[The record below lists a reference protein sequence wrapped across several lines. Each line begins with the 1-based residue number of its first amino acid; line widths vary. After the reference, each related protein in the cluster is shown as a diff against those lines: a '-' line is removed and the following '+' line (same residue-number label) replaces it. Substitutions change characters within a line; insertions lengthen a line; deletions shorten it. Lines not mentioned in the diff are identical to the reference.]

1 MKFLVPIDLVQNEL
15 QNAVIQNLASAPA
28 NGKAGQLY
36 FNTTDKLLYQ
46 HDGTAWKAVGGVY
59 ELPAATADTLGGIKV
74 GGGLQI
80 TETGVLS
87 ATGGGVADS
96 VEWTG
101 VLDTPTTIAGYGIVD
116 AKIEDGTI
124 TLGTETITPVTSVN
138 GKTGSSVT
146 LTAGD
151 VGAQVEDFVVTIT
164 ANNNENWTADK
175 TSAELNEAYDAGK
188 NIKIKTLAFSET
200 EESSVAI
207 TAIDKNNRIYYGYLI
222 TDHTVGQITLNA
234 LGNTISISTNSD
246 DVLTINSTN
255 LTNDQKAKFRS
266 NIGAG
271 TSNFSGSFNDL
282 TDQPTIDTA
291 LSTTSTNA
299 VENKAVTTELN
310 KKYDSTNQPP
320 YPVTSVAGKTGA
332 VTLAKTDVGLDKVA
346 NVLQYSAENEPPYPV
361 TSVDGATGAVVL
373 NDVKYTEQTLSE
385 AQKTQARA
393 NIGAGTSSFS
403 GKYADLDG
411 LPTVDTAMSAT
422 STNAVQ
428 NKVIKAYV
436 DGIVAASQGI
446 VYKGIINSADDVPTT
461 YNVGD
466 LYMIATAGTYVG
478 QVCEVGDLMIAVV
491 GRKGTGNENSD
502 WDVIQTNIE
511 GAITEITGDSP
522 ISVTGTGASREIAL
536 ENSGVTT
543 GGYGDTTAQTPA
555 FGEAFKVPSF
565 TVDQYGRLTAAGEHT
580 VTIPKTYVSAT
591 TDGIMGSKAYKFMIE
606 ELARIPIYNSGLIQ
620 AGETSV
626 SISTAATVVYSVTA
640 ANRTTGEGVMV
651 DWKKE
656 GEVIIVSIA
665 SPVSYDINIVV
676 SGIN

>member
-1 MKFLVPIDLVQNEL
+1 MKFLTSIDLLQNEL
-15 QNAVIQNLASAPA
+15 QNAVIQPLATAPA
-28 NGKAGQLY
+28 NAVAGQIYYNSTKKTLEQ
-36 FNTTDKLLYQ
+36 F
-46 HDGTAWKAVGGVY
+46 DGTAWNTVGKEY
-59 ELPAATADTLGGIKV
+59 TLPVATADTLGGIKV

-80 TETGVLS
+80 TDTGVLS

-96 VEWTG
+96 VEWDG

-116 AKIEDGTI
+116 AKIDNGVI
-124 TLGTETITPVTSVN
+124 TLGTATITPVTSVN

-146 LTAGD
+146 LAASD
-151 VGAQVEDFVVTIT
+151 VGALASDTTYVESVDGQSGAVTT
-164 ANNNENWTADK
+164 NAVKYTEQ
-175 TSAELNEAYDAGK
+175 
-188 NIKIKTLAFSET
+188 TL
-200 EESSVAI
+200 
-207 TAIDKNNRIYYGYLI
+207 
-222 TDHTVGQITLNA
+222 TDE
-234 LGNTISISTNSD
+234 
-246 DVLTINSTN
+246 
-255 LTNDQKAKFRS
+255 QKSQARA

-271 TSNFSGSFNDL
+271 TSDFSGSYNDL
-282 TDQPTIDTA
+282 ADKPTIDAT

-299 VENKAVTTELN
+299 VQNKAVTVELN
-310 KKYDSTNQPP
+310 KKYDAT
-320 YPVTSVAGKTGA
+320 
-332 VTLAKTDVGLDKVA
+332 
-346 NVLQYSAENEPPYPV
+346 NEPPYPV

-373 NDVKYTEQTLSE
+373 NDVKYTEQTLTE

-403 GKYADLDG
+403 GKYADLTG
-411 LPTVDTAMSAT
+411 LPTVDTTMSAD

-446 VYKGIINSADDVPTT
+446 VYKGVINSADDIPTT

-511 GAITEITGDSP
+511 GAITEITGDTP
-522 ISVTGTGASREIAL
+522 INVTGTGTSREIAL
-536 ENSGVTT
+536 ADSGVTT

-555 FGEAFKVPSF
+555 FGATFKVPSF

-580 VTIPKTYVSAT
+580 VTIPATYVSST
-591 TDGIMGSKAYKFMIE
+591 QDGIISSSVYNTLIE
-606 ELARIPIYNSGLIQ
+606 SIINIPLHTSGAIS
-620 AGETSV
+620 AGETTTT
-626 SISTAATVVYSVTA
+626 IQAQGTTIYSLVA
-640 ANRTTGEGVMV
+640 RNATTGEGVMV

-656 GEVIIVSIA
+656 SDKFIVSIA
-665 SPVSYDINIVV
+665 SPVDYVIFISIFELD
-676 SGIN
+676 

>member
-101 VLDTPTTIAGYGIVD
+101 VLDTPTTLAGYGIVD

-138 GKTGSSVT
+138 GKTGNSVT

-151 VGAQVEDFVVTIT
+151 VGALADDITYVKSVDGQSGAVTT
-164 ANNNENWTADK
+164 NAVKYTEQ
-175 TSAELNEAYDAGK
+175 
-188 NIKIKTLAFSET
+188 TL
-200 EESSVAI
+200 
-207 TAIDKNNRIYYGYLI
+207 
-222 TDHTVGQITLNA
+222 TDE
-234 LGNTISISTNSD
+234 
-246 DVLTINSTN
+246 
-255 LTNDQKAKFRS
+255 QKSQARA

-282 TDQPTIDTA
+282 TDKPTIDTA

-299 VENKAVTTELN
+299 VENKAVTAELN

-332 VTLAKTDVGLDKVA
+332 VTLAKADVGLDKVA

-522 ISVTGTGASREIAL
+522 ISVTGTGANREIAL

-555 FGEAFKVPSF
+555 FGATFKVPSF

-591 TDGIMGSKAYKFMIE
+591 TDGILSSEAYKDMIK
-606 ELARIPIYNSGLIQ
+606 ELIRIPTYNSGLIQ

-640 ANRTTGEGVMV
+640 SNRTTGEGVMV

-656 GEVIIVSIA
+656 GGVIIVSIA